1 MTILIT
7 LAVFMCIIGIIIG
20 VVFLLDKIILWFDY
34 YINAKRK
41 MIHPELYKWFD
52 EAHEKGNECIQW
64 YNNEIAPYKRQ
75 VDIIL
80 RDWNYYTS
88 REKEQKEREIE
99 ELNNHIYVANITDKM
114 LEEER
119 EAICNKIKKY
129 VADNNLK
136 WAKKWGW

>member
-7 LAVFMCIIGIIIG
+7 LAAFMCIIGIIIG
-20 VVFLLDKIILWFDY
+20 VVFLLDKII
-34 YINAKRK
+34 
-41 MIHPELYKWFD
+41 
-52 EAHEKGNECIQW
+52 
-64 YNNEIAPYKRQ
+64 
-75 VDIIL
+75 
-80 RDWNYYTS
+80 RDSNYYTS
-88 REKEQKEREIE
+88 KKKEKKEKEIE
-99 ELNNHIYVANITDKM
+99 ELNNHIYIANITDKM

>member
-52 EAHEKGNECIQW
+52 EVHEKGNECIQW

-80 RDWNYYTS
+80 RDWNYYTKK
-88 REKEQKEREIE
+88 EKEKKKREIE
-99 ELNNHIYVANITDKM
+99 ELNNHIYVANITDKI

-119 EAICNKIKKY
+119 EAI
-129 VADNNLK
+129 
-136 WAKKWGW
+136 